1 MVAGYCWPWNSKKD
15 KNSMDIIIQEYD
27 FKMQWNLTQDGMLWI
42 ISPDSVNQVGCIHTC
57 QGLEVDYIGVIIGAD
72 LVVRKGNWVCRPEYR
87 ASSDK
92 SIHGLKTLMK
102 RDPQRGKEMAELII
116 KNTYRTLMTR
126 GMKGCLVY
134 SDDQETRDWLKE
146 TIK

>member
-1 MVAGYCWPWNSKKD
+1 
-15 KNSMDIIIQEYD
+15 
-27 FKMQWNLTQDGMLWI
+27 
-42 ISPDSVNQVGCIHTC
+42 
-57 QGLEVDYIGVIIGAD
+57 
-72 LVVRKGNWVCRPEYR
+72 
-87 ASSDK
+87 
-92 SIHGLKTLMK
+92 MK